1 MSNIEH
7 TIDSINEKL
16 TVIESINELFFI
28 DSINQLVNRN
38 NNELMSIVNIYYTE
52 DAVNI
57 DNAVSLISDPR
68 LTSNIKKFLDFNKH
82 MSDFKSLKD
91 KYTEFL
97 EFYNH
102 NSVIFTSNYY
112 FLKRENIVL
121 NSLDCINKKIEH
133 LKFMLENLSIIHSL
147 VHSDFINN
155 NEVVIDKIYL
165 YIYNKFN
172 EFLTIEDIFNTLNNY
187 ILEVENYVN
196 IYITDE
202 SEIIK
207 FKKLFSKYRKI
218 NPITSTTTINYD
230 ICACGQNMIINTV
243 TSELLCISCGSIKE
257 LIGTIFEDSQ
267 FYNQEGTRYK
277 HGSYIPSHHCK
288 YWLDRIIAKENN
300 EVSQLSI
307 EKIKKCIKRDNI
319 QNLKN
324 LSVEQFRIY
333 LKETKLSKLN
343 DHIPLIKKYIT
354 GFSPPQLSHTEV
366 NIIYNYFDKAVKLYS
381 KIKSDNSTNF
391 IYYPYLLYK
400 ILELIIVDENRRN
413 KLLSGIH
420 LQGYNTLVNNDKK
433 WKKICE
439 FYPEFKYKPTDR
451 NELH

>member
-7 TIDSINEKL
+7 IIDSINEKL
-16 TVIESINELFFI
+16 LVIDNINKLFFE
-28 DSINQLVNRN
+28 N
-38 NNELMSIVNIYYTE
+38 NLNLLTTQFNKML
-52 DAVNI
+52 
-57 DNAVSLISDPR
+57 SLIPNCN
-68 LTSNIKKFLDFNKH
+68 LTNVHLQANITGELNKFLDFNKH
-82 MSDFKSLKD
+82 MVEFTTIKN
-91 KYTEFL
+91 KYDEFL

-102 NSVIFTSNYY
+102 NSIIFTSNYH
-112 FLKRENIVL
+112 FLKRENIIL
-121 NSLDCINKKIEH
+121 NSIANNKKKEEYLTYI
-133 LKFMLENLSIIHSL
+133 LKNLSIDHDIL
-147 VHSDFINN
+147 EVDCKLN
-155 NEVVIDKIYL
+155 NEINIDKIYL
-165 YIYNKFN
+165 HIYNKFN

-187 ILEVENYVN
+187 IIEFENYIN
-196 IYITDE
+196 IYIQDDDE
-202 SEIIK
+202 ITK
-207 FKKLFSKYRKI
+207 FKKLFNRYRKI
-218 NPITSTTTINYD
+218 NPLTTTIAINYD
-230 ICACGQNMIINTV
+230 ICECGKPMIINTV
-243 TSELLCISCGSIKE
+243 TSELLCVSCGSIKE

-300 EVSQLSI
+300 EVTQASI

-354 GFSPPQLSHTEV
+354 GFSPPQLTHDEV

-381 KIKSDNSTNF
+381 KIKSDSSTNF

-400 ILELIIVDENRRN
+400 ILELIITDGSRRN

-433 WKKICE
+433 WKKICD